1 MNKMRPGESTILQ
14 PRQGDAEYE
23 ARLRGV
29 VEMAVDPILTIDET
43 GTIETVNAAAQR
55 LFDYAAEEMIGRNI
69 KMLMPEP
76 YRSEH
81 DSYLENYQQT
91 GQRKIIGIGREVLA
105 QKRDGTVFPIDLAVS
120 EVDLGGR
127 RIFTG
132 IIRDISDRRKAEQDL
147 RDSEARLRGV
157 VEMAVDGI
165 ITIDEMGTIETVN
178 AAAQR
183 LFGYTALEMVGR
195 NVKMLMP
202 EPYQSEHDGYLGNY
216 RSTGERR
223 IIGIG
228 REVSGRRKDGTV
240 FPIYLAVSEV
250 LLGNRRIFTG
260 IVRDISAQKQAEEDL
275 RISLAEKEMLLREIH
290 HRVKNNLQV
299 IIGLL
304 SLQARTVGPE
314 LTAYFQ
320 ESQERIR
327 AMARVHEQLHL
338 SENVASFDLAGYLE
352 RLCDDFARI
361 HGSQG
366 PKFLFRRTRSPV
378 PIAFDAATPVV
389 LILNE
394 VLSNAVKHAFPGG
407 GGEVQI
413 GLSRSGGGLMLQV
426 RDNGV
431 GLPAGRAE
439 QRIKSSMGLR
449 LVEALARQIGAKAR
463 FASKSGT
470 VFSLRIPRSAIETPQ
485 ARSHPS
491 SERVIRS

>member
-1 MNKMRPGESTILQ
+1 MRPKDSSVLQ
-14 PRQGDAEYE
+14 PRHGDAEYE

-29 VEMAVDPILTIDET
+29 VEMAVDAILTIDGA

-55 LFDYAAEEMIGRNI
+55 LFGYAPEEMIGRNVR
-69 KMLMPEP
+69 MLMPQP
-76 YRSEH
+76 YRTEH
-81 DSYLENYQQT
+81 DRYLENYRTT
-91 GQRKIIGIGREVLA
+91 GERKIIGIGREVLA
-105 QKRDGTVFPIDLAVS
+105 QKKDGTVFPIDLAVS

-132 IIRDISDRRKAEQDL
+132 IIRDISERRQAEQNL

-165 ITIDEMGTIETVN
+165 ITIDERGRMETVN

-183 LFGYTALEMVGR
+183 LFGYSAREMVDR

-202 EPYQSEHDGYLGNY
+202 EPYQSEHDGYLANY

-250 LLGNRRIFTG
+250 RLGNRRIFTG
-260 IVRDISAQKQAEEDL
+260 IVRDISAQKRAEEEL
-275 RISLAEKEMLLREIH
+275 RVSLSEKETLLREIH

-314 LTAYFQ
+314 LAAYVE

-338 SENVASFDLAGYLE
+338 SENVASFDIARYLA
-352 RLCDDFARI
+352 RLCEDFATI
-361 HGSQG
+361 HGALG
-366 PKFLFRRTRSPV
+366 PKILFRASAAQV

-389 LILNE
+389 LIMNE
-394 VLSNAVKHAFPGG
+394 VLSNAVKHAFPHGRQG
-407 GGEVQI
+407 QVEIALRRNGARLI
-413 GLSRSGGGLMLQV
+413 LQV
-426 RDNGV
+426 RDDGV
-431 GLPAGRAE
+431 GIPPERL
-439 QRIKSSMGLR
+439 QKVNSSMGLR
-449 LVEALARQIGAKAR
+449 LIEALSRQIGAKAS
-463 FASKSGT
+463 FKSQSGT
-470 VFSLRIPRSAIETPQ
+470 VFTLSIPRSAVETAQPK
-485 ARSHPS
+485 ATNSNRRDAFP
-491 SERVIRS
+491 

>member
-1 MNKMRPGESTILQ
+1 MRPDETHVLRT
-14 PRQGDAEYE
+14 PQGGAEYE

-29 VEMAVDPILTIDET
+29 VEMAVDAILTIDEA

-55 LFDYAAEEMIGRNI
+55 LFGYTAEEMMGRNI

-81 DSYLENYQQT
+81 DHYLENYRTT
-91 GQRKIIGIGREVLA
+91 GIRKIIGIGREVIA
-105 QKRDGTVFPIDLAVS
+105 QKKDGTKFPIDLAVS
-120 EVDLGGR
+120 EVLLGDR

-132 IIRDISDRRKAEQDL
+132 IIRDISERRRTEQDL
-147 RDSEARLRGV
+147 RDGEARLRGV

-165 ITIDEMGTIETVN
+165 ITIDERGRIETVN

-183 LFGYTALEMVGR
+183 LFGYTVAEMVGR

-202 EPYQSEHDGYLGNY
+202 DPYQSEHDGYLRNY
-216 RSTGERR
+216 VNTGERR

-250 LLGNRRIFTG
+250 LLGDRRIFTG
-260 IVRDISAQKQAEEDL
+260 IVRDISMQKRAEEDL
-275 RISLAEKEMLLREIH
+275 RVSLSEKETLLREIH

-314 LTAYFQ
+314 LGAYFE

-338 SENVASFDLAGYLE
+338 SENVASFDLAGYLN
-352 RLCDDFARI
+352 RLCDDFATI
-361 HGSQG
+361 HVGQG
-366 PKFLFRRTRSPV
+366 LKFAFKANAGQV
-378 PIAFDAATPVV
+378 PIAFDAATPIV

-394 VLSNAVKHAFPGG
+394 VLSNAVKHAFPKRND
-407 GGEVQI
+407 GEVQI
-413 GLSRSGGGLMLQV
+413 ALKRGGKGLKVEV

-431 GLPAGRAE
+431 GLPPARMQQAN
-439 QRIKSSMGLR
+439 SSMGLR
-449 LVEALARQIGAKAR
+449 LVGALARQIGAKAS
-463 FASKSGT
+463 FKTEAGT
-470 VFSLRIPRSAIETPQ
+470 TFTLSI
-485 ARSHPS
+485 PS
-491 SERVIRS
+491 SALETRARTQRPS